1 MPYVPVGEPRDV
13 PGFQGFSA
21 GSQAEEAALDEQ
33 YAQRTLTAQEL
44 KAPSAVQDEEVDY
57 GSEAWFLDPSGSQAE
72 EAALD
77 LCAEQY
83 AQRTLTAQEL
93 KALSAVQD
101 EEVDDGSE
109 AWFLDPTCGFKS

>member
-33 YAQRTLTAQEL
+33 YASSTYIWGREAPRDTA
-44 KAPSAVQDEEVDY
+44 
-57 GSEAWFLDPSGSQAE
+57 G
-72 EAALD
+72 
-77 LCAEQY
+77 EQY

-93 KALSAVQD
+93 KAPSAGQD
-101 EEVDDGSE
+101 EEADYGSE
-109 AWFLDPTCGFKS
+109 AWFLPPASGFKS